1 MAGCVPPY
9 LSRCATMGYMQVS
22 SNVSTFHV
30 GTMFATVAM
39 VPRVLWRCCNTG
51 SGMGKMY
58 LGSDVVSCRCILPEG
73 SGHVV
78 SQRYILPGGCSTLYR
93 GVASCRYVAPGCTS
107 DTIT

>member
-39 VPRVLWRCCNTG
+39 VPRVLWRCCNMG

-58 LGSDVVSCRCILPEG
+58 LGSDVVSCRCILPG
-73 SGHVV
+73 AQG
-78 SQRYILPGGCSTLYR
+78 TLYR
-93 GVASCRYVAPGCTS
+93 SDISCQGGAARCIVA
-107 DTIT
+107 

>member
-1 MAGCVPPY
+1 
-9 LSRCATMGYMQVS
+9 MGYMQVS

-39 VPRVLWRCCNTG
+39 VPRVLWRCCNMG

-58 LGSDVVSCRCILPEG
+58 LGSDVVSCR
-73 SGHVV
+73 
-78 SQRYILPGGCSTLYR
+78 
-93 GVASCRYVAPGCTS
+93 YVAPGCTS